1 MRSITR
7 HSCPAALALLLLLAG
22 CATKPPKTAYTPAPQ
37 GLMDTGERMLAD
49 GRPAQAVA
57 LYREAAVAA
66 PRDPQPRV
74 KLAEALIEVGHEEE
88 ARGAISEALGIDP
101 GNEQASATLTMIDS
115 LPPRQTKVVATP
127 ELPPPS
133 NPPVMLLK
141 PTVPAQRVGERPTAP
156 SQTAGQPTTPAV
168 PVARPATPPVAEAEN
183 RPTHTWVQ
191 VGAFENPAEAQRA
204 WNAMQGRLVP
214 HLGGAHQLYSLAR
227 VGARNWVRL
236 RVGPFDDAGA
246 GRFCAAVKT
255 GGGDCFVA
263 PKTAVAARS

>member
-1 MRSITR
+1 
-7 HSCPAALALLLLLAG
+7 
-22 CATKPPKTAYTPAPQ
+22 
-37 GLMDTGERMLAD
+37 MDTGERMLAD

-101 GNEQASATLTMIDS
+101 GNEQASATLTMIDA